1 MTGSGTQ
8 ANPYIVSTW
17 SDFITAAT
25 ISTDTYIEFVPNT
38 VIDLNNVQPEG
49 FSSALSLAGHIDGKN
64 SVIKNLVVND
74 QYGRIFAVSGLDM
87 KNISFLN
94 MRGSRKI
101 FERRMSTSS
110 LTLYKCQFSGRLDNP
125 DNIIYMSRGSCS
137 RCSFTLE
144 VHGSGNVRF
153 NWDRDYSVQY
163 CRIDISGTN
172 TGNYID
178 IGNVNNCYITGKHS
192 TKIEVYG
199 NTNIVDFSA
208 PAFGSDSFA
217 HDILVNSSKCASI
230 QTLPGVHACTTS
242 QLKNAEYLAS
252 IGFPVET

>member
-74 QYGRIFAVSGLDM
+74 QYGRIFEVSGLDM

-94 MRGSRKI
+94 MRGYRNI
-101 FERRMSTSS
+101 FKRVMSTSS
-110 LTLYKCQFSGRLDNP
+110 LTLYKCQFSGRLDSP

-144 VHGSGNVRF
+144 VHGSENVRF
-153 NWDRDYSVQY
+153 NWDSDYPVQY

-172 TGNYID
+172 TGSYIS
-178 IGNVNNCYITGKHS
+178 IGNVSNCYVTGKHS
-192 TKIEVYG
+192 TKIKVYG
-199 NTNIVDFSA
+199 STNVVDFTA
-208 PAFGSDSFA
+208 PAFGSDSFSSN
-217 HDILVNSSKCASI
+217 ILVNSDKCSSI
-230 QTLPGVHACTTS
+230 QSLSGVHAVTS
-242 QLKNAEYLAS
+242 AQLIDASYLSS
-252 IGFPVET
+252 IGFPIQT

>member
-8 ANPYIVSTW
+8 ADPYIVDNW
-17 SDFITAAT
+17 ADFLTAAT
-25 ISTDTYIEFVPNT
+25 ISTDTYTEFVEGT
-38 VIDLNNVQPEG
+38 VIDINDVQPEG

-64 SVIKNLVVND
+64 SVIKNLVVNN

-94 MRGSRKI
+94 MRGLRKI
-101 FERRMSTSS
+101 FERQMSTSS

-125 DNIIYMSRGSCS
+125 DDIIYMSGGSCS

-144 VHGSGNVRF
+144 VHGSENVRF
-153 NWDRDYSVQY
+153 NGDSDYPVQY

-172 TGNYID
+172 TGSYIS
-178 IGNVNNCYITGKHS
+178 IGNVSNCYVTGKHS

-199 NTNIVDFSA
+199 NTNVVDFTA
-208 PAFGSDSFA
+208 PAFGSDSFSSN
-217 HDILVNSSKCASI
+217 ILVNSDKCSSI
-230 QTLPGVHACTTS
+230 QSLSGVHAVTS
-242 QLKNAEYLAS
+242 VQLIDASYLSS
-252 IGFPVET
+252 IGFPIQT

>member
-38 VIDLNNVQPEG
+38 VIDLNNVQSEG

-74 QYGRIFAVSGLDM
+74 QYGRIFDVSGLDM

-101 FERRMSTSS
+101 FESQMSTSS

-125 DNIIYMSRGSCS
+125 DDIIDMSGGSCS

-144 VHGSGNVRF
+144 VHGSGNVSF
-153 NWDRDYSVQY
+153 NLDSDYFVQY

-172 TGNYID
+172 TGSYIS
-178 IGNVNNCYITGKHS
+178 IGNVSNCYVTGKHS

-199 NTNIVDFSA
+199 STNVVDFTA
-208 PAFGSDSFA
+208 PAFGSDSFSSN
-217 HDILVNSSKCASI
+217 ILVNSDKCTNIPEQAGI
-230 QTLPGVHACTTS
+230 FPVTTA
-242 QLKNAEYLAS
+242 QMKDAAYLAS
-252 IGFPVET
+252 LGFPIQT

>member
-8 ANPYIVSTW
+8 ASPYIVSNW
-17 SDFITAAT
+17 SDFIAAAT

-49 FSSALSLAGHIDGKN
+49 FTSALSLAGHIDGKN

-74 QYGRIFAVSGLDM
+74 QYGRIFEVSGLDM

-94 MRGSRKI
+94 MRGYRNI
-101 FERRMSTSS
+101 FERVMSTSS

-125 DNIIYMSRGSCS
+125 NDIIYMSLGSCLE
-137 RCSFTLE
+137 CSFTLE
-144 VHGSGNVRF
+144 IHGSKNVML
-153 NWDRDYSVQY
+153 NWDSDYSVSI
-163 CRIDISGTN
+163 CRIDVSGTN
-172 TGNYID
+172 TGNYIN

>member
-8 ANPYIVSTW
+8 ANPYIVNTW

-74 QYGRIFAVSGLDM
+74 RYGRIFDVSGLDM

-101 FERRMSTSS
+101 FERLMSTSS
-110 LTLYKCQFSGRLDNP
+110 LTLYKCQFSGRLDSP
-125 DNIIYMSRGSCS
+125 DDIIYMSRGSCS

-144 VHGSGNVRF
+144 IHGSGNVRF
-153 NWDRDYSVQY
+153 NWDSDYSVQY

-172 TGNYID
+172 TGSYIS
-178 IGNVNNCYITGKHS
+178 IGNVSNCYVTGKHS
-192 TKIEVYG
+192 TKIKVYG
-199 NTNIVDFSA
+199 NTNVVDFTA
-208 PAFGSDSFA
+208 PAFESDNFA
-217 HDILVNSSKCASI
+217 SNILVNSDKCSSI
-230 QTLPGVHACTTS
+230 QSLSGVHAVTS
-242 QLKNAEYLAS
+242 AQLIDASYLSS
-252 IGFPVET
+252 IGFPIQT

>member
-38 VIDLNNVQPEG
+38 VIDMNNVQPEG
-49 FSSALSLAGHIDGKN
+49 FTSALSLAGHIDGKN

-94 MRGSRKI
+94 MRGYRNI
-101 FERRMSTSS
+101 FERVMSTSS

-125 DNIIYMSRGSCS
+125 DKIIYMSRGSCS

-144 VHGSGNVRF
+144 VHGSGNVSF
-153 NWDRDYSVQY
+153 NLDSDYSVQY

-172 TGNYID
+172 TGNYIN

-199 NTNIVDFSA
+199 NTNVVDFTA
-208 PAFGSDSFA
+208 PAFGSDSFSSN
-217 HDILVNSSKCASI
+217 ILVNSDKCSSI
-230 QTLPGVHACTTS
+230 QSLSGVHAVTS
-242 QLKNAEYLAS
+242 AQLIDASYLSS
-252 IGFPVET
+252 IGFPIQT

>member
-74 QYGRIFAVSGLDM
+74 PYGRIFDVSGLDM

-94 MRGSRKI
+94 MRGSKRI
-101 FERRMSTSS
+101 FERLMSTSS

-125 DNIIYMSRGSCS
+125 DDIIYMSRGSCS

-144 VHGSGNVRF
+144 IHGSENVRF
-153 NWDRDYSVQY
+153 NWDSDYSVQY

-172 TGNYID
+172 TGSYIS
-178 IGNVNNCYITGKHS
+178 IGNVSNCYVTGKHS

-199 NTNIVDFSA
+199 STNVVDFTA
-208 PAFGSDSFA
+208 PAFESDNFA
-217 HDILVNSSKCASI
+217 SNILVNSDKCTNIPEQAGIS
-230 QTLPGVHACTTS
+230 PVTTA
-242 QLKNAEYLAS
+242 QMKDAAYLAS
-252 IGFPVET
+252 LGFPIQT

>member
-74 QYGRIFAVSGLDM
+74 QYGRIFDVSGLDM

-94 MRGSRKI
+94 MRGSKKI
-101 FERRMSTSS
+101 FERQMSTSS

-125 DNIIYMSRGSCS
+125 DDIIYMSGGSCS

-144 VHGSGNVRF
+144 VHGSENVRF
-153 NWDRDYSVQY
+153 NWDSDYSVQY

-172 TGNYID
+172 TGSYIS
-178 IGNVNNCYITGKHS
+178 IGNVSNCYVTGKHS

-199 NTNIVDFSA
+199 STNVVDFTA
-208 PAFGSDSFA
+208 PAFESDNFA
-217 HDILVNSSKCASI
+217 SNILVNSTKCTSI
-230 QTLPGVHACTTS
+230 QTLPGVHACTTY
-242 QLKNAEYLAS
+242 QLKNAEYLSS
-252 IGFPVET
+252 IGFPIET

>member
-8 ANPYIVSTW
+8 ASPYIVSNW
-17 SDFITAAT
+17 GDFIAAAT

-38 VIDLNNVQPEG
+38 VIDMNNVQPEG
-49 FSSALSLAGHIDGKN
+49 FTSALSLAGHIAGKN

-74 QYGRIFAVSGLDM
+74 QYGRIFEVSGLDM

-94 MRGSRKI
+94 MRGYRNI
-101 FERRMSTSS
+101 FERVMSTSS

-144 VHGSGNVRF
+144 VHGRRNVSF
-153 NWDRDYSVQY
+153 NLDSDYPVQY

-172 TGNYID
+172 TGSYIS
-178 IGNVNNCYITGKHS
+178 IGNVSNCYVTGKHS

-199 NTNIVDFSA
+199 NTNVVDFTA
-208 PAFGSDSFA
+208 PAFGSDSFSSN
-217 HDILVNSSKCASI
+217 ILVNSDKCSSI
-230 QTLPGVHACTTS
+230 QSLSGVHAVTS
-242 QLKNAEYLAS
+242 AQLIDASYLSS
-252 IGFPVET
+252 IGFPIQT

>member
-8 ANPYIVSTW
+8 ADPYIVDNW
-17 SDFITAAT
+17 ADFLTAAT
-25 ISTDTYIEFVPNT
+25 ISTDTYTEFVEGT
-38 VIDLNNVQPEG
+38 VIDINDVQPEG

-74 QYGRIFAVSGLDM
+74 QYGRIFDVSGLDM

-101 FERRMSTSS
+101 FERLMSTSS

-125 DNIIYMSRGSCS
+125 DDIIYMSRGSCS

-144 VHGSGNVRF
+144 IHGSGNVSF
-153 NWDRDYSVQY
+153 NWDSDYSVQY

-172 TGNYID
+172 TGSYIS
-178 IGNVNNCYITGKHS
+178 IGNVSNCYVTGKHS

-199 NTNIVDFSA
+199 NTNVVDFTA
-208 PAFGSDSFA
+208 PAFGSDSFSSN
-217 HDILVNSSKCASI
+217 ILVNSDKCTNIPEQAGI
-230 QTLPGVHACTTS
+230 FPVTTA
-242 QLKNAEYLAS
+242 QMKDAAYLAS
-252 IGFPVET
+252 LGFPIQT

>member
-17 SDFITAAT
+17 SDFIAAAT
-25 ISTDTYIEFVPNT
+25 ISFDTYIEFVPNT

-74 QYGRIFAVSGLDM
+74 PYGRIFDVSGLDL

-101 FERRMSTSS
+101 FERQMSTSS
-110 LTLYKCQFSGRLDNP
+110 LTLYKCQFSGRLDSP
-125 DNIIYMSRGSCS
+125 DDIIYMSRGSCS

-144 VHGSGNVRF
+144 VHGSGNVLF
-153 NWDRDYSVQY
+153 NWDSDYSVQY

-172 TGNYID
+172 TGSYIN
-178 IGNVNNCYITGKHS
+178 IGNVSNCYITGKHS
-192 TKIEVYG
+192 TKIEAYG
-199 NTNIVDFSA
+199 STNVVDFTA
-208 PAFGSDSFA
+208 PAFESDSFA
-217 HDILVNSSKCASI
+217 SNILVNSDKCSSI
-230 QTLPGVHACTTS
+230 QSLSGVHAVTS
-242 QLKNAEYLAS
+242 AQLIDASYLSS
-252 IGFPVET
+252 IGFPIQT